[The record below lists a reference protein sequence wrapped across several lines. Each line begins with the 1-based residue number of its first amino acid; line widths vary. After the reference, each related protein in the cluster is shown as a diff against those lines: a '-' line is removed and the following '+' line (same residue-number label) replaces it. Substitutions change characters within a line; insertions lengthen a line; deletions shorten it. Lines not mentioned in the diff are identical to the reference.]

1 MATSVTPVVV
11 VAVATMVGR
20 AVMTAAVMPGTVMA
34 AAVVSRTMMAAAV
47 MSAAVVT
54 AAMMAATM
62 MTATVRSGLCRQRQE
77 QCCGDRRYECEA
89 AQHSFHSLGSIGFC
103 CCRMDMARRD
113 A

>member
-1 MATSVTPVVV
+1 MRVVV
-11 VAVATMVGR
+11 SATRVVIVAVATMVGR
-20 AVMTAAVMPGTVMA
+20 TVMTAAVVPGTVMPAAVVSRTVMA
-34 AAVVSRTMMAAAV
+34 AAV
-47 MSAAVVT
+47 MSTAVVT
-54 AAMMAATM
+54 ATM